1 MKKEKK
7 QKYICPVCGWKG
19 LDEPAY
25 DEEGVPSHDICACCH
40 REFGYDDAP
49 LEETRKKWRKSFF
62 ANLLFWKKKKQLKNL
77 ELPEAKETVE
87 KLQNFWHN
95 ENKN

>member
-19 LDEPAY
+19 LDKPAY

-49 LEETRKKWRKSFF
+49 LEETRKKWRKSFV
-62 ANLLFWKKKKQLKNL
+62 ANLLFWKK
-77 ELPEAKETVE
+77 EEATE
-87 KLQNFWHN
+87 KFRIAR
-95 ENKN
+95 NKRNCSKITKIS